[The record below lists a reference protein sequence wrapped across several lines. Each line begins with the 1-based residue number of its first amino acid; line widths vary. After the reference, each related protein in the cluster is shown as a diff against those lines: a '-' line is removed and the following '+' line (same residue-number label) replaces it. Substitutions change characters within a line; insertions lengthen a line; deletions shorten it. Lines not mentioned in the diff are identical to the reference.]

1 VVISQDIR
9 QTIHRLGL
17 VDRPLCLHASFRSF
31 GGVADGPGAIIAGLL
46 AEGCTVIVPTF
57 SWGFAVPPPPE
68 LRPARNGW
76 DYERFKGPTS
86 GIGRI
91 YTPDTMEVDK
101 DMGIISAT
109 VVAWPGRVR
118 GYHPLCSF
126 TAVGP
131 LAHQL
136 ISGQKPSDV
145 CAPLKRLAE
154 AEGSIILMGVGLD
167 KMTLLHLAE
176 QRAGRTLFRRW
187 ANDLTGAPM
196 AVETGGCSD
205 GFDNFTPH
213 LAPLLKVVHVG
224 QSQWRVFS
232 ARQVLEV
239 ASRAIQEQPG
249 LTHCGNSNCDRC
261 RDAIAGGPILS
272 H

>member
-1 VVISQDIR
+1 M
-9 QTIHRLGL
+9 GL
-17 VDRPLCLHASFRSF
+17 
-31 GGVADGPGAIIAGLL
+31 
-46 AEGCTVIVPTF
+46 
-57 SWGFAVPPPPE
+57 
-68 LRPARNGW
+68 
-76 DYERFKGPTS
+76 
-86 GIGRI
+86 
-91 YTPDTMEVDK
+91 
-101 DMGIISAT
+101 ISAT
-109 VVAWPGRVR
+109 VVAWPGHVR

-131 LAHQL
+131 LAPLL

-145 CAPLKRLAE
+145 YAPLKRLAK
-154 AEGSIILMGVGLD
+154 AKGSIILMGVGLD

-196 AVETGGCSD
+196 AVETGGCSG
-205 GFDNFTPH
+205 GFDNLTPV
-213 LAPLLKVVHVG
+213 LAPLMKVIQVG

-232 ARQVLEV
+232 ARQVLAV

-249 LTHCGNSNCDRC
+249 LTHCGNSDCDRC
-261 RDAIAGGPILS
+261 HDAVAGGPILS